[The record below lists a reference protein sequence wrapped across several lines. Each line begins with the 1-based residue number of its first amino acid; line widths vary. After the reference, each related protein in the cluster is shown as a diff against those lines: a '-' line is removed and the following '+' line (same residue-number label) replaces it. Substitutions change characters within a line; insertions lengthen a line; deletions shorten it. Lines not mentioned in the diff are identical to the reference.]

1 MAIQQKITPF
11 LWFDDNAEEAVG
23 FYVSLFKDSR
33 IVTRSRYGES
43 GPGPTGSVMAIG
55 FELEG
60 QDFVAL
66 NAGPQFKFNEA
77 MSLYANCETQEEIDG
92 LWAKLVAGG
101 EARDCGWL
109 KDRYGLFWQINYAG
123 LRDMMSDSHPERADR
138 VMAALLK
145 MKKIDIQTLKDAYE
159 GE

>member
-11 LWFDDNAEEAVG
+11 LWFDDNAEEAIG

-43 GPGPTGSVMAIG
+43 GPGPKGSVMAIA

-66 NAGPQFKFNEA
+66 NAGPDFKFNEA
-77 MSLYANCETQEEIDG
+77 ISLYANCETQKEIDR
-92 LWAKLVAGG
+92 LWAKLLEGG

-109 KDRYGLFWQINYAG
+109 KDRFGLFWQINYAG
-123 LRDMMSDSHPERADR
+123 LQDMMSDSHPDRAER

-145 MKKIDIQTLKDAYE
+145 MKKIDIQMLKDAYE
-159 GE
+159 DE

>member
-1 MAIQQKITPF
+1 MAQLQKITPF
-11 LWFDDNAEEAVG
+11 LWFDDNAEEAAG

-43 GPGPTGSVMAIG
+43 GPGPQGSVIAIA

-77 MSLYANCETQEEIDG
+77 MSLYANCETQEEIDH
-92 LWAKLVAGG
+92 LWAKLVEGG
-101 EARDCGWL
+101 EARDCGWV

-123 LRDMMSDSHPERADR
+123 LQDMMSDSHPERADR

-145 MKKIDIQTLKDAYE
+145 MKKIDIQMLKDAYE

>member
-33 IVTRSRYGES
+33 IVTRSRCGES
-43 GPGPTGSVMAIG
+43 GPGPKGSVMAIA

-66 NAGPQFKFNEA
+66 NAGPHFKFNEA
-77 MSLYANCETQEEIDG
+77 ISLYANCETQEEVDR
-92 LWAKLVAGG
+92 LWARLLEGG

-109 KDRYGLFWQINYAG
+109 KDRYGLSWQINYAG
-123 LRDMMSDSHPERADR
+123 LHDMMSDSHPERADR

>member
-1 MAIQQKITPF
+1 MAI
-11 LWFDDNAEEAVG
+11 A
-23 FYVSLFKDSR
+23 
-33 IVTRSRYGES
+33 
-43 GPGPTGSVMAIG
+43 

-66 NAGPQFKFNEA
+66 NAGPRFKFNEA
-77 MSLYANCETQEEIDG
+77 MSLCANCETQEEIDR

-101 EARDCGWL
+101 ETRDCGWL

-123 LRDMMSDSHPERADR
+123 LQDMMADSHPERADR

>member
-11 LWFDDNAEEAVG
+11 LWFDGNADEAIG

-43 GPGPTGSVMAIG
+43 GPGPKGSVMVVA

-60 QDFVAL
+60 QDFVAI
-66 NAGPQFKFNEA
+66 NAGPRFKFNEA
-77 MSLYANCETQEEIDG
+77 MSLYANCETQEEIDR

-109 KDRYGLFWQINYAG
+109 KDRYGLVWQINYAG
-123 LRDMMSDSHPERADR
+123 LQDMMADSHPERADR